1 MLRLPSFLR
10 RPLWF
15 VALLLGITVV
25 GFLLLRAA
33 PGVELP
39 EDAAWYM
46 QYPLFLGRLAQG
58 EFGFS
63 VFGDG
68 PVIWVVLAALPVTL
82 VLLILSLVIAVGI
95 SVSLALL

>member
-1 MLRLPSFLR
+1 MFRLPPAVH

-15 VALLLGITVV
+15 VAVLLGITMV

-46 QYPLFLGRLAQG
+46 QYPLFLGRLARG

-68 PVIWVVLAALPVTL
+68 PVLWVVLGTLP
-82 VLLILSLVIAVGI
+82 
-95 SVSLALL
+95 VSLAL